1 MKKSVIFFVIVA
13 SAMITVDA
21 ACVEREQVE
30 GNVTVSTMDKV
41 KSFFEEVG
49 CTLKPF
55 AEYARNKVSTGYN
68 YLKAKVD
75 ESNSG
80 NKTTTNINKKG
91 TNIENLNIILM
102 TNNDSNG
109 NKHVDPD
116 QIIFRETDPLSN
128 GETDANLNTPEYIS
142 TNRPP
147 NTQAYPTSNQETTL
161 NHRPISNQETT
172 LNHRPTSNQETTL
185 NYRPTS
191 NHETTLNYRPTSYRD
206 TTPNYHTTSNVDTTY
221 DHQSS
226 SNIDTTFDHH
236 SNSMFDTT
244 LNVGTTSKF
253 GTTIGLAEFPMTT
266 DVYVDDRIALTA
278 PDMCP
283 KGEVRVDGKCRKQF
297 KF

>member
-1 MKKSVIFFVIVA
+1 MEKSVIFFIIVA
-13 SAMITVDA
+13 LASASITVDA
-21 ACVEREQVE
+21 ACVEREPVE

-55 AEYARNKVSTGYN
+55 AEYARNKVSSGYN
-68 YLKAKVD
+68 YLKTKVD
-75 ESNSG
+75 ESNSA
-80 NKTTTNINKKG
+80 NKTTTASKKG

-109 NKHVDPD
+109 NKNVDPD
-116 QIIFRETDPLSN
+116 QIIFRETDPLSA
-128 GETDANLNTPEYIS
+128 TDENFNTPEHIS

-161 NHRPISNQETT
+161 NNRPTSNHETT
-172 LNHRPTSNQETTL
+172 LNHRPTSNQ
-185 NYRPTS
+185 
-191 NHETTLNYRPTSYRD
+191 ETTLNYRPTSYRD
-206 TTPNYHTTSNVDTTY
+206 TTPNYHTTSNIDTAF
-221 DHQSS
+221 DHHSS
-226 SNIDTTFDHH
+226 SNVDTTFDH
-236 SNSMFDTT
+236 SNSNVDTT
-244 LNVGTTSKF
+244 FNVGTTPKF

-283 KGEVRVDGKCRKQF
+283 RGEVRVDGKCRKQI